1 MQPLRADIKTK
12 KGEALIMSL
21 LQDITHDLT
30 QAMKSREEP
39 RLSTLRMLKAELQK
53 LQADKGKSYEITD
66 ADVQA
71 VIKRL
76 IKQRK
81 DAAEQYSSGGAQDRA
96 DEELSEVKVLEP
108 YLPQQLSD
116 EALDSLIKEAAQ
128 EINASSPKD
137 MGKLMKAAMSKAKG
151 QADGS
156 RVKERVNAFLN
167 A

>member
-1 MQPLRADIKTK
+1 
-12 KGEALIMSL
+12 MSL

-30 QAMKSREEP
+30 QAMKAREEP
-39 RLSTLRMLKAELQK
+39 KLSTLRMLKAELQK

-81 DAAEQYSSGGAQDRA
+81 DAAEQYASGGAQDRA
-96 DEELSEVKVLEP
+96 DSELAEVKVLEP
-108 YLPQQLSD
+108 YLPSQLSD
-116 EALDSLIKEAAQ
+116 DALNAMIAEAAA
-128 EINASSPKD
+128 EISASSPKD
-137 MGKLMKAAMSKAKG
+137 MGKLMKAVMSKAKG

-156 RVKERVNAFLN
+156 RVKEMVSAFLN
-167 A
+167 K

>member
-1 MQPLRADIKTK
+1 
-12 KGEALIMSL
+12 MSL

-30 QAMKSREEP
+30 QAMKERSEP
-39 RLSTLRMLKAELQK
+39 KLSTLRMLKAELQK

-66 ADVQA
+66 SDVQT

-81 DAAEQYSSGGAQDRA
+81 DAAEQYASGGANDRA
-96 DEELSEVKVLEP
+96 ESELAEVKILEP

-116 EALDSLIKEAAQ
+116 ETLDSLIREAAK
-128 EINASSPKD
+128 EINAQSTKD
-137 MGKLMKAAMSKAKG
+137 MGKLMKAVMSKAKG

-156 RVKERVNAFLN
+156 RVKERVTAFLN